1 MNTQKHISQLLY
13 RYQCVTVPGF
23 GACLTETK
31 SAQWHEVSNTFFP
44 PKKLISFNSHLKNN
58 DGLLANHIAKAEKTT
73 YEVAVSSIENDVISW
88 KNSLQKEGRIEM
100 KNIGLFSL
108 NSEGSLVFTPS
119 EQLNY
124 LTDSFGLSSF
134 VTPFIKR
141 EIYKEE
147 LAQLEER
154 DPIVLVTRKSRP
166 YLKYAAILIVALTAT
181 GSLGLKLYS
190 DKVETDTLL
199 VQQAVQKQVENN
211 IQEATFFIQ
220 NPLPSVTL
228 TVKEE
233 TMPYHVVSG
242 VFRVE
247 ENAEN
252 AYQDLIEKGYKARR
266 IAPNK
271 HGLFPVL
278 YGSFPTY
285 TEAQHART
293 EIQKSENPEAWLLI
307 EEL

>member
-1 MNTQKHISQLLY
+1 M
-13 RYQCVTVPGF
+13 
-23 GACLTETK
+23 
-31 SAQWHEVSNTFFP
+31 
-44 PKKLISFNSHLKNN
+44 
-58 DGLLANHIAKAEKTT
+58 
-73 YEVAVSSIENDVISW
+73 
-88 KNSLQKEGRIEM
+88 
-100 KNIGLFSL
+100 
-108 NSEGSLVFTPS
+108 
-119 EQLNY
+119 
-124 LTDSFGLSSF
+124 
-134 VTPFIKR
+134 
-141 EIYKEE
+141 
-147 LAQLEER
+147 
-154 DPIVLVTRKSRP
+154 
-166 YLKYAAILIVALTAT
+166 
-181 GSLGLKLYS
+181 YS

-252 AYQDLIEKGYKARR
+252 AYQDLIERGYKARR

>member
-1 MNTQKHISQLLY
+1 MNTQKYISQLLY
-13 RYQCVTVPGF
+13 RHQCVTVPGL
-23 GACLTETK
+23 GAFLTETK

-73 YEVAVSSIENDVISW
+73 YEVAVSAIENDVVNW
-88 KNSLQKEGRIEM
+88 KNSLQREGRMEL
-100 KNIGLFSL
+100 KNIGLFLL

-124 LTDSFGLSSF
+124 LTDSFGLSPF

-141 EIYKEE
+141 EIFKEE
-147 LAQLEER
+147 LAQLER

-166 YLKYAAILIVALTAT
+166 YLKYAAILVVALTAT

-220 NPLPSVTL
+220 NPLPTVTL
-228 TVKEE
+228 TVKEA
-233 TMPYHVVSG
+233 TMPYHVVAG
-242 VFRVE
+242 AFRVE
-247 ENAEN
+247 ENAEK
-252 AYQDLIEKGYKARR
+252 AYQDLMDKGYKARR

-285 TEAQHART
+285 TEAQQART
-293 EIQKSENPEAWLLI
+293 EIQKSDNPEAWLLI

>member
-1 MNTQKHISQLLY
+1 
-13 RYQCVTVPGF
+13 
-23 GACLTETK
+23 
-31 SAQWHEVSNTFFP
+31 
-44 PKKLISFNSHLKNN
+44 LKNN

-73 YEVAVSSIENDVISW
+73 YEVAVSAIENDVISW
-88 KNSLQKEGRIEM
+88 KNSLQKEGSMEL

-154 DPIVLVTRKSRP
+154 DPIVLVTRKSRH

-252 AYQDLIEKGYKARR
+252 AYQDLIERGYKARR